1 MWDISQGVQYMHDNC
16 VSHRDLKVE
25 NILLKDQKFKLAD
38 FGSCE
43 TSDNFIRWA
52 NQQPKKFVD
61 SQYDEFEKNTTLM
74 YRPPEMMNKYLKY
87 DVDFQVDMWQLG
99 CILFTLCFGYQP
111 F

>member
-1 MWDISQGVQYMHDNC
+1 MHDNG

-43 TSDNFIRWA
+43 TSDNFIKWT

-99 CILFTLCFGYQP
+99 CILFTLCFGY
-111 F
+111 